1 MTQEETETEAKNNI
15 LIAQRAFIWSL
26 GIGTALMFVFL
37 ISEWDMLLIIGFLY
51 VVIAILF
58 NLIVFLN
65 NIIFLTIHR
74 ERRLTLLLNTL
85 LLLLNIP
92 IAILY
97 LSILFNH

>member
-1 MTQEETETEAKNNI
+1 MTKEETETEAKNNI

-26 GIGTALMFVFL
+26 GIGTALMFAFI

-65 NIIFLTIHR
+65 NIIFVTIHR
-74 ERRLTLLLNTL
+74 ERRLTLLLYTL

-97 LSILFNH
+97 ISILFNH